1 MASRNKGRRAARRR
15 ALGVKLKTIGQKA
28 APIVRKAYEK
38 GGADLIEVGV
48 GLIPVAGP
56 AAGKVVTKAL
66 DAGLM
71 LADKRAADS
80 PRKRRKAK
88 RAATVGRAER
98 KNAPSGAPA
107 PGEIEVGG
115 EVVSATPAWK
125 NPVIW
130 LLGLLGL
137 GAVAVAAKKKKKR

>member
-15 ALGVKLKTIGQKA
+15 ALGVKVKTIGQKA

-98 KNAPSGAPA
+98 KVP
-107 PGEIEVGG
+107 PGEVAAPPAGQIEVGG
-115 EVVSATPAWK
+115 EVEAAPMWK
-125 NPVIW
+125 NPIVWI
-130 LLGLLGL
+130 LGIL
-137 GAVAVAAKKKKKR
+137 GAVAVAAKKKKR